1 MIREIKFRGKCINNH
16 FEKADGGYKIPKGSF
31 VYGSLVLDCNK
42 KPSIDVQGYIDGIG
56 FHSSYDV
63 DADTVGQ
70 FTGLHDKNGK
80 EIYEGD
86 ILKVYYYGKSKVF
99 GVVRFSESRFFI
111 DDAFMRNDLKVK
123 APMAEL
129 FSDYQFEVVGNIYD
143 DRRLLKN
150 DASE

>member
-1 MIREIKFRGKCINNH
+1 MIREIKFRGKSIYNH

-42 KPSIDVQGYIDGIG
+42 KPSIDVQGYIDGSG

-86 ILKVYYYGKSKVF
+86 ILKLYYYGKSKVF
-99 GVVRFSESRFFI
+99 GVVEFADCRFYI
-111 DDAFMRNDLKVK
+111 NDNSTEFRIEPR
-123 APMAEL
+123 APMNKMIEK
-129 FSDYQFEVVGNIYD
+129 YEFEVIGNIYD

>member
-1 MIREIKFRGKCINNH
+1 MIREIKFRGKSINNH

-42 KPSIDVQGYIDGIG
+42 KPSIDVQGYIDGSG

-86 ILKVYYYGKSKVF
+86 ILKCTTIGESKVF

-111 DDAFMRNDLKVK
+111 DDDFMRNDLKVK
-123 APMAEL
+123 RPMAEM
-129 FSDYQFEVVGNIYD
+129 FSYYQFEVIGNIYD
-143 DRRLLKN
+143 DIRLLKN
-150 DASE
+150 DASA